1 MTTVLA
7 ERALAANVEQ
17 SAFRYVRQLEGAPDA
32 DKDKVAQLKSEY
44 SLKARQATAAFN
56 DLAHALVPWLVDR
69 VASVGRASDEIQFKN
84 AARHHRIPA
93 MAVDDWSGDYVPP
106 DQILDEAWDQERD
119 ARKALVEQVTALL
132 DLPHP
137 PAYRSPGVAGGVAQ
151 SWPTGPSPGRKPAL
165 DVVQLARSPSN
176 RQGYLHPL
184 AAPPSLGVCPIQMVG
199 VLVLEAASCWPSAR
213 EVDRRSP
220 QPRPASPGRDRCH
233 QPFVRPCEAL
243 RMAAIWDPWG
253 SFGPPFGSPLPICR

>member
-1 MTTVLA
+1 VVQFWVVPRVEARKRRADRWEHDLRELGELMTTVLA

-137 PAYRSPGVAGGVAQ
+137 PRVSLPRRGWRRGAV
-151 SWPTGPSPGRKPAL
+151 
-165 DVVQLARSPSN
+165 LAHRAITWAETS
-176 RQGYLHPL
+176 
-184 AAPPSLGVCPIQMVG
+184 V
-199 VLVLEAASCWPSAR
+199 
-213 EVDRRSP
+213 RRSATGQIP
-220 QPRPASPGRDRCH
+220 
-233 QPFVRPCEAL
+233 
-243 RMAAIWDPWG
+243 
-253 SFGPPFGSPLPICR
+253 